1 MRDFTGFKRGIN
13 LGGWLSQCL
22 DHYNE
27 EHYSTFIVEDDIKEI
42 AGWGLDHVRL
52 PIDYNVIQN
61 EDGSFIEAGFKHV
74 EDAVSWSEKYG
85 LNIILDIHKAKGYVF
100 DDKNYC
106 SFFTDAEE
114 QRDFV
119 FLWEELARRYG
130 NKDNIVFELLNE
142 VTSEEFAKPWNEI
155 IEKTIPAIR
164 AIAPLTRI
172 IIGGIFNN
180 SIYGLTLLDR
190 PYDENI
196 VFTFHCY
203 SPLVF
208 THQKAGWV
216 SELPSD
222 FSCKFPITVSEM
234 RKHSFDYF
242 GDEFDDEFNNLS
254 AGLIDDTYFKNMF
267 EKAIATAEKYDV
279 PLYCGEYGVID
290 QADPESTLNWYKTMH
305 KAMEECNISRAAW
318 TYKKMDFGITQ
329 ECVASVKDELI
340 ALL

>member
-27 EHYSTFIVEDDIKEI
+27 EHYSSFIVEDDIKEI

-61 EDGSFIEAGFKHV
+61 EDGSFIESGFLHV
-74 EDAVSWSEKYG
+74 DDAVKWSEKYG

-100 DDKNYC
+100 DDENYC
-106 SFFTDAEE
+106 SFFTDESE
-114 QRDFV
+114 QNDFIA
-119 FLWEELARRYG
+119 LWKEIARRYG
-130 NKDNIVFELLNE
+130 GRDNIVFELLNE
-142 VTSEEFAKPWNEI
+142 VTSEEFAKPWNAI
-155 IEKTIPAIR
+155 AARTIPEIR
-164 AIAPLTRI
+164 AIAPTTRI

-180 SIYGLTLLDR
+180 SIYGLSLLDA

-216 SELPSD
+216 PKLPSD
-222 FSCKFPITVSEM
+222 FACKFPIPLKEM
-234 RKHSFDYF
+234 RDYSFKYF
-242 GDEFDDEFNNLS
+242 DTEYEEEFEGLDEGLMDDS
-254 AGLIDDTYFKNMF
+254 YFKKMF
-267 EKAIATAEKYDV
+267 GSAIATAEKYNV

-290 QADPESTLNWYKTMH
+290 QADPESTVAWYEMIH

-329 ECVASVKDELI
+329 ECVASVKDKLI

>member
-1 MRDFTGFKRGIN
+1 MKEFKGFKRGIN

-27 EHYSTFIVEDDIKEI
+27 DHYSSFIVEEDIKEI
-42 AGWGLDHVRL
+42 ASWGLDHVRL

-61 EDGSFIEAGFKHV
+61 EDGSFIESGFKHV
-74 EDAVSWSEKYG
+74 DDAIKWSEKYG

-100 DDKNYC
+100 DDANYC
-106 SFFTDAEE
+106 SFFQDEEE
-114 QRDFV
+114 QQDFV
-119 FLWEELARRYG
+119 ALWKEMARRYG

-142 VTSEEFAKPWNEI
+142 VTSEEFAKPWNKI
-155 IEKTIPAIR
+155 AANTIPQIR
-164 AIAPLTRI
+164 KIAPTTRI
-172 IIGGIFNN
+172 IIGGIYNN
-180 SIYGLTLLDR
+180 SIYGLQFLDK

-216 SELPSD
+216 PKLPSD
-222 FSCKFPITVSEM
+222 FSCKFPIDIAEM
-234 RKHSFDYF
+234 RKYSHDFF
-242 GDEFDDEFNNLS
+242 GDEFEDEYD
-254 AGLIDDTYFKNMF
+254 GLEGIIDESYFKKLF
-267 EKAIATAEKYDV
+267 AIATDIAEKYNV

-290 QADPESTLNWYKTMH
+290 QADPESTVAWYETFH
-305 KAMEECNISRAAW
+305 KAMEECGISRAAW

-329 ECVASVKDELI
+329 ECVASVKDKLI

>member
-1 MRDFTGFKRGIN
+1 MRDFTGFVRGIN

-27 EHYSTFIVEDDIKEI
+27 NHYSSFITEEDIKEI

-61 EDGSFIEAGFKHV
+61 EDGSFIESGFKHV
-74 EDAVSWSEKYG
+74 DDAVAWCEKYG

-100 DDKNYC
+100 DDENYC
-106 SFFTDAEE
+106 SFFTNAEE

-119 FLWEELARRYG
+119 FLWEELAKRYG
-130 NKDNIVFELLNE
+130 NRDFIVFELLNE
-142 VTSEEFAKPWNEI
+142 VTLEEFAKPWNEI
-155 IEKTIPAIR
+155 VAKTIPAIR

-172 IIGGIFNN
+172 VVGGIFNN
-180 SIYGLTLLDR
+180 SIYGLTLLDK

-216 SELPSD
+216 PKLPSD
-222 FSCKFPITVSEM
+222 FACTFPISVNEM
-234 RKHSFDYF
+234 REYSTKYF
-242 GDEFDDEFNNLS
+242 GSEFDEEFEGLEGKMMD
-254 AGLIDDTYFKNMF
+254 AGYFKKMF
-267 EKAIATAEKYDV
+267 ERAIMTSEKFDV

-290 QADPESTLNWYKTMH
+290 QADSKSTVAWYEAIH
-305 KAMEECNISRAAW
+305 QAMVDCNISRAAW

-329 ECVASVKDELI
+329 ECVASVKDKLI

>member
-27 EHYSTFIVEDDIKEI
+27 EHYSTFILEEDIKEI

-61 EDGSFIEAGFKHV
+61 EDGSFMETGFKHID
-74 EDAVSWSEKYG
+74 DAVLWTEKYG
-85 LNIILDIHKAKGYVF
+85 LNIILDIHKSKGYVF

-106 SFFTDAEE
+106 SLFVDGQE
-114 QRDFV
+114 QEDFIS
-119 FLWEELARRYG
+119 LWKELARRYG
-130 NKDNIVFELLNE
+130 EKNNIVFELLNE
-142 VTSEEFAKPWNEI
+142 VTSVEFAKPWNEI
-155 IEKTIPAIR
+155 AARTIPEIR
-164 AIAPLTRI
+164 AIAPTTRI

-180 SIYGLTLLDR
+180 SIYGLTLLDK
-190 PYDENI
+190 PYDENM

-216 SELPSD
+216 PELPSD
-222 FSCKFPITVSEM
+222 FTCKFPIPIKEM
-234 RKHSFDYF
+234 RQHSYNYF
-242 GDEFDDEFNNLS
+242 AERYDEEFEGLD
-254 AGLIDDTYFKNMF
+254 GLIDETFFKNMF
-267 EKAIATAEKYDV
+267 DRAINTAEKYDV

-290 QADPESTLNWYKTMH
+290 QADPESTVAWYESIH

-329 ECVASVKDELI
+329 ECVASVKDKLI
-340 ALL
+340 SLL

>member
-27 EHYSTFIVEDDIKEI
+27 EHYNTFIVEDDIKEI

-61 EDGSFIEAGFKHV
+61 EDGSFIEAGFKHID
-74 EDAVSWSEKYG
+74 DAIEWTEKYG
-85 LNIILDIHKAKGYVF
+85 LNIILDIHKAKGFVF
-100 DDKNYC
+100 DDTNYC
-106 SFFTDAEE
+106 SVFKDGEE
-114 QRDFV
+114 QETFIA
-119 FLWEELARRYG
+119 LWKEIARRYG
-130 NKDNIVFELLNE
+130 ERTNIVFELLNE
-142 VTSEEFAKPWNEI
+142 VTAEEFAKPWNEI
-155 IEKTIPAIR
+155 ASRTIPNIR
-164 AIAPLTRI
+164 AIAPTTRI

-180 SIYGLTLLDR
+180 SIYGLTLLDK
-190 PYDENI
+190 PYDENM

-216 SELPSD
+216 PELPSD
-222 FSCKFPITVSEM
+222 FACKFPIPVKEM
-234 RKHSFDYF
+234 RQYSYKYF
-242 GDEFDDEFNNLS
+242 GAQYEHEYEGLDE
-254 AGLIDDTYFKNMF
+254 GLIDDKFFKNMF
-267 EKAIATAEKYDV
+267 TSAIKTAEKYDV

-290 QADPESTLNWYKTMH
+290 QVDPESTLAWYESIH

-329 ECVASVKDELI
+329 ECVASIKDKLI